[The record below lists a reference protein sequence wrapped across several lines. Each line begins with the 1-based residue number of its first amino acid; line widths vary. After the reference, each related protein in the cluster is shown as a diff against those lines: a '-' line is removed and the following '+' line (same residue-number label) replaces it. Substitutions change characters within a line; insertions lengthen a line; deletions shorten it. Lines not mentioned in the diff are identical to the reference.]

1 MSRRLAT
8 RTAAVLGAAACVF
21 AGGLVATRGGDR
33 PIAHA
38 APASPSPVRANVDP
52 LTTVLG
58 TAGQV
63 AQLQHAVAVRPD
75 DGDLNAR
82 LGLAYLQEA
91 RETADPSYYP
101 KADALL
107 ERARRLEPTNFDA
120 IVGLGSLALSRHD
133 FHGALS
139 LGQQAVRMT
148 NGFSPAAKAIVGDA
162 EIELGRYPAAFRT
175 ISELGAERPSLVA
188 YARQSYALELQGDL
202 RGAAALMGD
211 AVSGGAGG
219 GEGTQWTRV
228 QHGTL
233 LLKLGQL
240 DAAQREFQHALTVLP
255 HYARAEAG
263 LGAVAVARGDL
274 PGAERWYR
282 QAADHLPLAEIL
294 VALGDVQTARGESA
308 AAADSYALVRAEQT
322 LFQSAG
328 GNADLELALFD
339 ADHGDHAEAVRLG
352 RIAVGERPSV
362 YAHDALGWALYRSG
376 DCRGALAEARRAN
389 RLGTADPMVAFHLG
403 AIAACAGQR
412 AEAIAAL
419 HRAQGRNPDFHPIYG
434 PEAVR
439 LLQRLEGPAA

>member
-1 MSRRLAT
+1 
-8 RTAAVLGAAACVF
+8 
-21 AGGLVATRGGDR
+21 
-33 PIAHA
+33 
-38 APASPSPVRANVDP
+38 
-52 LTTVLG
+52 
-58 TAGQV
+58 
-63 AQLQHAVAVRPD
+63 
-75 DGDLNAR
+75 
-82 LGLAYLQEA
+82 
-91 RETADPSYYP
+91 
-101 KADALL
+101 
-107 ERARRLEPTNFDA
+107 
-120 IVGLGSLALSRHD
+120 
-133 FHGALS
+133 
-139 LGQQAVRMT
+139 MT

-175 ISELGAERPSLVA
+175 ITELGAERPSLVA

-233 LLKLGQL
+233 LLKMGDL
-240 DAAQREFQHALTVLP
+240 DAARQEFQHALTALP

-274 PGAERWYR
+274 AGAERWY
-282 QAADHLPLAEIL
+282 QLAASHLPLAEIV
-294 VALGDVQTARGESA
+294 VALGDVQTARGETA

-339 ADHGDHAEAVRLG
+339 ADHGDHAQAVRLG
-352 RIAVGERPSV
+352 RIAVRERPSV

-376 DCRGALAEARRAN
+376 DCGAALAEARAREPA
-389 RLGTADPMVAFHLG
+389 RRPPTRWSPSTSARSRPAPRR
-403 AIAACAGQR
+403 R

-419 HRAQGRNPDFHPIYG
+419 HRAQGRNPNFHPVYG
-434 PEAVR
+434 PETVR
-439 LLQRLEGPAA
+439 LLQRLEGPSA

>member
-1 MSRRLAT
+1 MSRLAT
-8 RTAAVLGAAACVF
+8 RAAAVLGAAACVF

-33 PIAHA
+33 PTAA
-38 APASPSPVRANVDP
+38 APATAAPVRANVDP

-63 AQLQHAVAVRPD
+63 EQLQHAVAVRPEN
-75 DGDLNAR
+75 GDLTAR
-82 LGLAYLQEA
+82 LGLAYLQQA

-107 ERARRLEPTNFDA
+107 QRARRLEPTNFDA

-133 FHGALS
+133 FHGALR
-139 LGQQAVRMT
+139 LGEQAQRMT
-148 NGFSPAAKAIVGDA
+148 GGFSPAAKAIVGDA
-162 EIELGRYPAAFRT
+162 EIELGRYPQAFRT

-202 RGAAALMGD
+202 RGAARLMGD

-240 DAAQREFQHALTVLP
+240 DAAEHEFRHALTALP

-274 PGAERWYR
+274 AGAETWYR

-294 VALGDVQTARGESA
+294 VALGDVQTARGETA
-308 AAADSYALVRAEQT
+308 TAGDSYALVRAEQS

-339 ADHGDHAEAVRLG
+339 ADHGDRAEAVRLG
-352 RIAVGERPSV
+352 RIAVRERPSV

-376 DCRGALAEARRAN
+376 DCGAALTEARRAN
-389 RLGTADPMVAFHLG
+389 RLGTADPLVAFHLG
-403 AIAACAGQR
+403 TIAACAGQR
-412 AEAIAAL
+412 SEAIAAL
-419 HRAQGRNPDFHPIYG
+419 HRAQGANPGFHPLYG
-434 PEAVR
+434 PETVK

>member
-1 MSRRLAT
+1 MSRLAT
-8 RTAAVLGAAACVF
+8 RTAAVFGVAACVF

-33 PIAHA
+33 PAA
-38 APASPSPVRANVDP
+38 APAASAAPLRANVDP

-63 AQLQHAVAVRPD
+63 QQLQHAVSLRPD

-82 LGLAYLQEA
+82 LGLAYLQQA

-107 ERARRLEPTNFDA
+107 QRARRLEPTNFDA

-133 FHGALS
+133 FHDALR

-175 ISELGAERPSLVA
+175 ITELGAERPSLVA

-233 LLKLGQL
+233 LLKMGDL
-240 DAAQREFQHALTVLP
+240 DAARQEFQHALTALP

-274 PGAERWYR
+274 AGAERWY
-282 QAADHLPLAEIL
+282 QLAASHLPLAEIV
-294 VALGDVQTARGESA
+294 VALGDVQTARGETA
-308 AAADSYALVRAEQT
+308 AAADSYALVRAEQS

-339 ADHGDHAEAVRLG
+339 ADHGDHAQAVRLG
-352 RIAVGERPSV
+352 RIAVQERPSV

-376 DCRGALAEARRAN
+376 DCGAALAEARLAN
-389 RLGTADPMVAFHLG
+389 RLGTADPLVAFHLG
-403 AIAACAGQR
+403 AIAACASRR

-419 HRAQGRNPDFHPIYG
+419 HRAQGRNPNFHPVYG
-434 PEAVR
+434 PETAR
-439 LLQRLEGPAA
+439 LLQRLEGPSA